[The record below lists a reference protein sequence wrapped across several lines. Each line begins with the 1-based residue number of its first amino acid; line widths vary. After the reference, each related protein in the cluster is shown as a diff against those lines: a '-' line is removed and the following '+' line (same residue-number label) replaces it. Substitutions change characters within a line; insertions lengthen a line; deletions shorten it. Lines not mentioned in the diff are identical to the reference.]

1 MASGEQ
7 SVLVH
12 APCLAADLT
21 PLPSR
26 YVVSDVSL
34 ECGTARHAKFS
45 VLAWILLVAF
55 SLGFPLI
62 SFLQLFRYR
71 NRLHEPKVQRRLLF
85 LYSGVL

>member
-1 MASGEQ
+1 MP
-7 SVLVH
+7 VH
-12 APCLAADLT
+12 APRLAADLT

-55 SLGFPLI
+55 SLVHPSGRHGL
-62 SFLQLFRYR
+62 L
-71 NRLHEPKVQRRLLF
+71 ETAAEKPKEKQ
-85 LYSGVL
+85 